1 MEMVERERCHAVRNE
16 IGFMEDSVE
25 EILGKQLHLEIENEG
40 VHDYDTFQLFQV
52 DSVNYVLCL
61 RISEGRE
68 GYLLKMEELGDGWW
82 TVKDIV
88 DDAEWERARDASNWQ
103 EHTIIVHR

>member
-1 MEMVERERCHAVRNE
+1 VRNE
-16 IGFMEDSVE
+16 IGFMEDNAE

-40 VHDYDTFQLFQV
+40 VHDYDTFKLFQMDGV
-52 DSVNYVLCL
+52 HYVLCL

-68 GYLLKMEELGDGWW
+68 GYLLTLEDLGDGWW
-82 TVKDIV
+82 TVKDIE
-88 DDAEWERARDASNWQ
+88 DDAEWERALGASGWK